1 MRRFILIVMAV
12 AGLTSAFPASAEEAL
27 KPWKGGAAP
36 ALELRD
42 LDGDTRSLAD
52 YRGKVV
58 LVNFWA
64 SWCEPCRA
72 EMPSIERLRQSM
84 GGRAFEV
91 LAINVGDSPRVARQ
105 FAEKLSI
112 GSTILLDRDGRTT
125 RAWGAK
131 VLPASFVI
139 GPDGSIRYS
148 YLGELDWSGARVR
161 SSIEALLPESS
172 QRASVTEPTVTRR

>member
-1 MRRFILIVMAV
+1 MRQLIAVTVMV
-12 AGLTSAFPASAEEAL
+12 AASAAAPAAAGETL
-27 KPWKGGAAP
+27 KPWRGGAAP

-42 LDGDTRSLAD
+42 LDGAARSLGD

-72 EMPSIERLRQSM
+72 EMPSIERLRRSM
-84 GGRAFEV
+84 RGRAFEV
-91 LAINVGDSPRVARQ
+91 LAVNVGDSSRVARD

-112 GSTILLDRDGRTT
+112 GFTVVLDRDGRTT

-148 YLGELDWSGARVR
+148 YLGELDWSSAEVR
-161 SSIEALLPESS
+161 SSIETLIPETS
-172 QRASVTEPTVTRR
+172 QRASRR

>member
-1 MRRFILIVMAV
+1 MAV
-12 AGLTSAFPASAEEAL
+12 AALAAGFPASAEQAL
-27 KPWKGGAAP
+27 KPWRGGATP

-42 LDGDTRSLAD
+42 TDGATRSLGD

-72 EMPSIERLRQSM
+72 EMPSIERLRHAMQ
-84 GGRAFEV
+84 GRPFEV
-91 LAINVGDSPRVARQ
+91 LAVNVGDSARVARQ

-112 GSTILLDRDGRTT
+112 GSTILLDRDGSTT
-125 RAWGAK
+125 RAWGAR

-148 YLGELDWSGARVR
+148 YLGELDWSAAEVR
-161 SSIEALLPESS
+161 SSIETLIPGTT
-172 QRASVTEPTVTRR
+172 QRASRQ

>member
-1 MRRFILIVMAV
+1 MRQLILVAVMA
-12 AGLTSAFPASAEEAL
+12 AACAAAPAAAEDVL
-27 KPWKGGAAP
+27 KPWRGGAAP

-42 LDGDTRSLAD
+42 LDGGTRSLGD

-72 EMPSIERLRQSM
+72 EMPSLERLRSSLE
-84 GGRAFEV
+84 GRPFEV
-91 LAINVGDSPRVARQ
+91 VAVNVGDSARVARE
-105 FAEKLSI
+105 FAEKL
-112 GSTILLDRDGRTT
+112 GVGFTVLLDRDGRAT

-139 GPDGSIRYS
+139 GADSAIRYS
-148 YLGELDWSGARVR
+148 YLGELDWSGPAARSR
-161 SSIEALLPESS
+161 IEALLPE
-172 QRASVTEPTVTRR
+172 RKTP

>member
-1 MRRFILIVMAV
+1 MMAAAPAAMLAAV
-12 AGLTSAFPASAEEAL
+12 PASAEEAL
-27 KPWKGGAAP
+27 KPWRGGAAP

-42 LDGDTRSLAD
+42 LDGGKRKLDE

-72 EMPSIERLRQSM
+72 EMPSLERLRRGL
-84 GGRAFEV
+84 GGRPFEV
-91 LAINVGDSPRVARQ
+91 LAVNVGDSARVARD
-105 FAEKLSI
+105 FADKL
-112 GSTILLDRDGRTT
+112 GVGFTVLLDRDGRTT

-139 GPDGSIRYS
+139 GPDGAIRYS
-148 YLGELDWSGARVR
+148 YLGELDWSGPEARAR
-161 SSIEALLPESS
+161 IEALLDRKTP
-172 QRASVTEPTVTRR
+172 

>member
-1 MRRFILIVMAV
+1 MRQIILAFMA
-12 AGLTSAFPASAEEAL
+12 AAALAAAFPASAEQAL

-42 LDGDTRSLAD
+42 LDGGTRSLAE

-72 EMPSIERLRQSM
+72 EMPSIERLRRSM
-84 GGRAFEV
+84 AGRPFEV
-91 LAINVGDSPRVARQ
+91 LAVNVGDSSRVARQ

-112 GSTILLDRDGRTT
+112 GSTILLDRDGKTT
-125 RAWGAK
+125 RTWGAK

-148 YLGELDWSGARVR
+148 YLGELDWSSADVR
-161 SSIEALLPESS
+161 SSIETLIPGAT
-172 QRASVTEPTVTRR
+172 QRASRQ

>member
-1 MRRFILIVMAV
+1 MRQLIVV
-12 AGLTSAFPASAEEAL
+12 AMMFSASAAAAAGETL
-27 KPWKGGAAP
+27 KPWRGGAAP

-42 LDGDTRSLAD
+42 LDGGSRSLDD

-72 EMPSIERLRQSM
+72 EMPSIERLRRAM
-84 GGRAFEV
+84 GGRPFVV
-91 LAINVGDSPRVARQ
+91 LAVNVGDSSRVARE

-112 GSTILLDRDGRTT
+112 GFTVLLDRDGRAT

-148 YLGELDWSGARVR
+148 YLGELDWSGADVR
-161 SSIEALLPESS
+161 SRIESLIPPSA
-172 QRASVTEPTVTRR
+172 QRASRH